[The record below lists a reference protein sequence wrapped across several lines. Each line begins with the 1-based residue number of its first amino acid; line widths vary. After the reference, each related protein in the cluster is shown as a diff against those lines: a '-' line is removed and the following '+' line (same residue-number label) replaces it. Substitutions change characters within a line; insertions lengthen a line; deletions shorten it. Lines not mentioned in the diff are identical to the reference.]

1 MVRDGRPDLRS
12 WPRVPAAP
20 KEALE
25 AHAIIAA
32 TRRLRYA
39 ADPRHVTMP
48 MPRLLA
54 AAALATLLLAM
65 SARAADE
72 PVTLNFV
79 NADIEAV
86 VKAVA
91 EMTGRNFVLDPR
103 VKGVVN
109 IISARPV
116 PVSLVYPTLLSAL
129 RLQGY
134 AAIESGGVTKIV
146 PEADAKQHAS
156 PVTVGPVTAGG
167 DRLVT
172 EVYALKN
179 ESATQLVN
187 VLRPLITPNNSIA
200 AVPTGNALVI
210 TDYADNLKR
219 IERIIASLDV
229 PPAGEPIVVPLRNAS
244 ALDLVQILNRLL
256 ADTGGAPGAAPD
268 PQQRVAIVADPRS
281 NSVLVRSDNPSR
293 LARVRALI
301 EQLDAPGRAG
311 GNIFIIY
318 LKNAEAL
325 RVAQTLRALLSGGGE
340 TTGGANTLALTPT
353 ASLNVSAVA
362 TPAAAPAA
370 SPQITA
376 SVASGGG
383 VAFAA

>member
-1 MVRDGRPDLRS
+1 MLSPQ
-12 WPRVPAAP
+12 
-20 KEALE
+20 
-25 AHAIIAA
+25 AH
-32 TRRLRYA
+32 
-39 ADPRHVTMP
+39 H
-48 MPRLLA
+48 
-54 AAALATLLLAM
+54 TLFAHGQ
-65 SARAADE
+65 
-72 PVTLNFV
+72 VTLNFV

-109 IISARPV
+109 IVSARPV

-134 AAIESGGVTKIV
+134 AAVESNGVTKIV

-210 TDYADNLKR
+210 TDYADNLRR

-256 ADTGGAPGAAPD
+256 
-268 PQQRVAIVADPRS
+268 
-281 NSVLVRSDNPSR
+281 
-293 LARVRALI
+293 
-301 EQLDAPGRAG
+301 
-311 GNIFIIY
+311 
-318 LKNAEAL
+318 
-325 RVAQTLRALLSGGGE
+325 
-340 TTGGANTLALTPT
+340 
-353 ASLNVSAVA
+353 
-362 TPAAAPAA
+362 
-370 SPQITA
+370 
-376 SVASGGG
+376 
-383 VAFAA
+383 

>member
-1 MVRDGRPDLRS
+1 
-12 WPRVPAAP
+12 
-20 KEALE
+20 
-25 AHAIIAA
+25 
-32 TRRLRYA
+32 
-39 ADPRHVTMP
+39 
-48 MPRLLA
+48 
-54 AAALATLLLAM
+54 AALATLLLTV

-109 IISARPV
+109 IVSARPV

-134 AAIESGGVTKIV
+134 AAVESNGVTKIV

-167 DRLVT
+167 DRPVT

-179 ESATQLVN
+179 ESASQLVN

-210 TDYADNLKR
+210 TDYADNLRR

-229 PPAGEPIVVPLRNAS
+229 PAAGEPIVVPLRNAS

-256 ADTGGAPGAAPD
+256 ADSGGAPGAAPD
-268 PQQRVAIVADPRS
+268 LQQRVTVVADPRS
-281 NSVLVRSDNPSR
+281 NSVLVREVTADKAAEFGIQWN
-293 LARVRALI
+293 L
-301 EQLDAPGRAG
+301 LDP
-311 GNIFIIY
+311 NKF
-318 LKNAEAL
+318 NSNSTQ
-325 RVAQTLRALLSGGGE
+325 VGGG
-340 TTGGANTLALTPT
+340 TNFGARGTGTNIIDAQASLGSLGQGLNLGVIRGTISIPGIGTITNLAL
-353 ASLNVSAVA
+353 
-362 TPAAAPAA
+362 
-370 SPQITA
+370 
-376 SVASGGG
+376 
-383 VAFAA
+383 